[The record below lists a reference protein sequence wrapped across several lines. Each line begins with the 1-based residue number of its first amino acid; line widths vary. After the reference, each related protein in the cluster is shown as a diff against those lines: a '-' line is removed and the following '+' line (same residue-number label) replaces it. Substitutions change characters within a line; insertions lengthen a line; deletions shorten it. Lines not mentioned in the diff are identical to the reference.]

1 MNYVQLAIA
10 KLKSEIEL
18 TEWDISSSEEIILE
32 NEVPFNERRE
42 LIEYVALLKNRL
54 KDYKQALALL
64 EKYN

>member
-1 MNYVQLAIA
+1 MQLAIA

-18 TEWDISSSEEIILE
+18 TEWNISSSEEIISE

-54 KDYKQALALL
+54 NDYKQALALL
-64 EKYN
+64 EKHN